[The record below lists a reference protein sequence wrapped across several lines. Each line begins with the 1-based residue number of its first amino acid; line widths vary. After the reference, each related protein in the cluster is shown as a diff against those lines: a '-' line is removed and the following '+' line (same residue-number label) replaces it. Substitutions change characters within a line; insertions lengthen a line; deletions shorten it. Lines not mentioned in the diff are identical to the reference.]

1 MNRNFPFF
9 CCIFIKF
16 TAKINFL
23 FMKKKIIVLGAGL
36 VGSAIAIDLAKN
48 HQVTSVD
55 INPDSFKKFKN
66 SPNIASIQADLGS
79 PEKVKELVSDYDLV
93 IGAVPGFMGRQTM
106 KAIIEAG
113 KNMVDISFMPED
125 FMELDGL
132 AKKHR
137 VTVVAD
143 CGVAPGMGNI
153 ILGYHNQNMDV
164 KKYECLVGGLPV
176 IREWPYEYKAVFSP
190 IDVIEE
196 YIRPA
201 RYIQNYEMLTKEA
214 LSDPELVHFE
224 GLGTL
229 ESWNSDGLR
238 SLMQTM
244 KNIPDMIE
252 KTLRYPGCI
261 EYLRVLRDSGF
272 FSYDEIEVNGTKI
285 RPIDV
290 TAKLLFP
297 KWKLKEGE
305 EDFTIMRI
313 VIEGTE
319 NGKYK
324 KYVYHLLDRFDR
336 KNNIISMARTTGYTC
351 TAVASLMLENGFSG
365 PGVNPPERVGEKEGN
380 LSYVLKYL
388 KERNV
393 NYEVEHS

>member
-1 MNRNFPFF
+1 MKNR
-9 CCIFIKF
+9 IV
-16 TAKINFL
+16 
-23 FMKKKIIVLGAGL
+23 VLGAGL
-36 VGSAIAIDLAKN
+36 VGSAIAMDLSKN

-55 INPDSFKKFKN
+55 KNQESFQKFK
-66 SPNIASIQADLGS
+66 SYPSIETIQADLS
-79 PEKVKELVSDYDLV
+79 NAETIKSLVAGFDLV
-93 IGAVPGFMGRQTM
+93 IGAVPGFMGYQTM
-106 KAIIEAG
+106 KAVIEAG
-113 KNMVDISFMPED
+113 KSMVDISFMPED
-125 FMELDGL
+125 FLQLDGL
-132 AKKHR
+132 AKKHK

-153 ILGYHNQNMDV
+153 ILGHHNKTMHV

-201 RYIQNYEMLTKEA
+201 RYIQNYEMITKEA
-214 LSDPELVHFE
+214 LSDPELIHFD
-224 GLGTL
+224 GIGTL

-238 SLMQTM
+238 SLMQSM

-261 EYLRVLRDSGF
+261 EYLKVLRKSGF
-272 FSYDEIEVNGTKI
+272 FSYDEIEVNGNKI

-313 VIEGTE
+313 VVEGIE
-319 NGKYK
+319 NGKTQ
-324 KYVYHLLDRFDR
+324 KYTYNLLDRFDR
-336 KNNIISMARTTGYTC
+336 ENKIISMARTTGYTC
-351 TAVASLMLENGFSG
+351 TSVANLILDGGFKTE
-365 PGVNPPERVGEKEGN
+365 GVSAPETVGEQAGN
-380 LSYVLKYL
+380 LAYILKYL
-388 KERNV
+388 AERGV
-393 NYEVEHS
+393 KYDIE

>member
-1 MNRNFPFF
+1 
-9 CCIFIKF
+9 
-16 TAKINFL
+16 
-23 FMKKKIIVLGAGL
+23 MKTKR
-36 VGSAIAIDLAKN
+36 
-48 HQVTSVD
+48 
-55 INPDSFKKFKN
+55 
-66 SPNIASIQADLGS
+66 IASMPGGLLTFLMAALILLTIMGCEKEDPLNTEKLLTEAEYPEFLQSQAFFESSHPIIKTVIADLS
-79 PEKVKELVSDYDLV
+79 KPEIIKNLVSEFDLV
-93 IGAVPGFMGRQTM
+93 VGAVPGFMGRQTM
-106 KAIIEAG
+106 KAVIEAG

-137 VTVVAD
+137 VIVIAD

-153 ILGYHNQNMDV
+153 ILGHHNKQMHV

-196 YIRPA
+196 YTRPA
-201 RYIQNYEMLTKEA
+201 RYIQNYEMITKPA
-214 LSDPELVHFE
+214 LSDPELIHFD
-224 GLGTL
+224 GIGTL

-238 SLMQTM
+238 SLIQTM

-261 EYLRVLRDSGF
+261 EYLRVLRESGF
-272 FSYDEIEVNGTKI
+272 FSYDEIEVNGTKV

-290 TAKLLFP
+290 TSKLLFP

-313 VIEGTE
+313 VIDGIE
-319 NGKYK
+319 NGNPK
-324 KYVYHLLDRFDR
+324 KYTYNLLDRFDR
-336 KNNIISMARTTGYTC
+336 ETKTISMAKTTGYTC
-351 TAVASLMLENGFSG
+351 TAVANLLLDEGFKTE
-365 PGVNPPERVGEKEGN
+365 GVSAPETVGESPGS

-388 KERNV
+388 EERGV
-393 NYEVEHS
+393 NYHIS